1 MIIFAVIEWAF
12 FHAGGGDELDLA
24 KLETHTKD
32 DEQATQAEDFDE
44 TCIDVLNHPEP
55 LRMHHRSSLLHLG
68 MGGTNLELLC
78 KFMRLFDVNGDG
90 LVDFNEFRQLIQVWM

>member
-1 MIIFAVIEWAF
+1 VIIFAVIEWAF

-68 MGGTNLELLC
+68 MEAQIWSCSASSCGYSMSTVTGWSISTSSDN
-78 KFMRLFDVNGDG
+78 
-90 LVDFNEFRQLIQVWM
+90 